1 MPFAGD
7 DLMDIATDFAQ
18 VVDGLEEVTL
28 LRRDSNA
35 TVSVLAARRQ
45 QSRTREAEA
54 SSGTVVE
61 ANSEWHL
68 ALVEGAAPQIGDVVL
83 DGAEHRWTILEVEEL
98 PLLGRWKCTTREL
111 RIAYGCGERV
121 EIERAVWSDGETPE
135 IVGYTYV
142 ATALPVRIQPLEV
155 SVDDEQTGQATF
167 RIILGESL
175 VLEPHDRFVAGDG
188 TIYVLQTY
196 QQAERI
202 DVLPVAVVR
211 RL

>member
-1 MPFAGD
+1 
-7 DLMDIATDFAQ
+7 MDIATDFAQ

-28 LRRDSNA
+28 RRRDSNA

-45 QSRTREAEA
+45 QMRTREAEP

-68 ALVEGAAPQIGDVVL
+68 TLAEDASPQVGDVVL

-98 PLLGRWKCTTREL
+98 PLLGRWKCVTREL
-111 RIAYGCGERV
+111 RIVYGCGERV
-121 EIERAVWSDGETPE
+121 DIERAVWSDGETPE

-142 ATALPVRIQPLEV
+142 VTALPVRIQPVEV

-188 TIYVLQTY
+188 TIYVLQSY

-202 DVLPVAVVR
+202 DALPVAVVTA
-211 RL
+211 L